1 MPWCLQGVAVLA
13 VAVWTVLHFSF
24 LYAIRDLS
32 TPEIDVLDCCLLLD
46 VAGPSGTV
54 GSTSWI
60 ACLALR

>member
-1 MPWCLQGVAVLA
+1 VLA

-24 LYAIRDLS
+24 QYALRDLS
-32 TPEIDVLDCCLLLD
+32 TPEIDVLDCSLCSLLLD